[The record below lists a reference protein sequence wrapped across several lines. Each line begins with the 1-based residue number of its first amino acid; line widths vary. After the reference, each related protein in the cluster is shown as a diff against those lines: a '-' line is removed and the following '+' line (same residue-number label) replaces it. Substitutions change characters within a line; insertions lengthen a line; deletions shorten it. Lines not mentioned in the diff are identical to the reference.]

1 MAESMSE
8 CEEKLRRIAEKVYK
22 AAERILPLECP
33 HIVDGYD
40 VADCFAIVFYR
51 LLVKELEL
59 NGFKF
64 CTFLL
69 RGGVDADVYVPFVW
83 CDYAIYVVEETGEVR
98 RVYP

>member
-1 MAESMSE
+1 MS

-22 AAERILPLECP
+22 AAERVLPLECP

-40 VADCFAIVFYR
+40 AADCFAFIFYR
-51 LLVKELEL
+51 LLQKELKL
-59 NGFKF
+59 HGFKF

-69 RGGVDADVYVPFVW
+69 RGGVDADVDVSFVQ
-83 CDYAIYVVEETGEVR
+83 CGNAVYVVEETGEVR